1 MTSMFASP
9 AVRCMAH
16 EVKWGACMVGQ
27 CRGGEQQQILQ
38 RLSKGRHT
46 DSNRIELGI
55 A

>member
-27 CRGGEQQQILQ
+27 CRGGSSS
-38 RLSKGRHT
+38 RFYKG
-46 DSNRIELGI
+46 
-55 A
+55 